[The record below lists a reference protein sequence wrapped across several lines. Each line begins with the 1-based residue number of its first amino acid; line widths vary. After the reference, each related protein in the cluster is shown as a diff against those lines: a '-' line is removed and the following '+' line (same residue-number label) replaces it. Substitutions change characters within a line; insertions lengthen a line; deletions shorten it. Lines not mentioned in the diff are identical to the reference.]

1 MSIFRAL
8 WRLLSGFAELIRKL
22 MTVLFA
28 LFFVFAIFMLF
39 QGSPQIEVEDNI
51 ALVVAPMGM
60 LVEMNDSDP
69 RQQVFEEFMG
79 EPPSVMEVGDITAA
93 IDAAVTDSR
102 IAMLFLK
109 LDEPF
114 AAGQAQLDEIGAA
127 LERFRAAGK
136 PIHAWAPYLGQRE
149 YFLAA
154 HADKLFIDP
163 MGAVFLNGFEV
174 DQLYFADALAA
185 LGVEIH
191 VFRQGRYKSAVEPF
205 TRNGMSDEARDNAQR
220 WLRSLWGHW
229 KSRVATLR
237 ETDPGQ
243 LQAYADKLVANL
255 QESQGDMAKM
265 AVNQA
270 MVTAALSLSE
280 VRKEAKAIVGEDE
293 THGSFRQIW
302 HAEYLRAVDSGPKI
316 SAQMLN
322 EAEAAGGGDRYF
334 AVVHVQGE
342 IVDGDGAPGLAGGRY
357 TRQLIEDATQDDAV
371 AGLILRVDSPG
382 GSVSASEE
390 IRRAL
395 LDFKATGRP
404 VVASMASVAASGG
417 YWVSMSADR
426 ILAAASTITGSI
438 GVFGLVPTAKEAFD
452 KLGVSADGTGTT
464 IWAGSLNPARPL
476 ADPAREALN
485 LVVAHDYRLFINSVA
500 ESREMTPEAVE
511 KVASGQVWTG
521 AQALEHG
528 LVDGLGGFDDAV
540 EAVAELA
547 GLPADTPVEVFT
559 PAPDFPTL
567 LLQQFSSR
575 LSAGMQQS
583 LVSSLDIPGWFG
595 SLEQGAKPLLSL
607 LEGNRRGT
615 VAHCLCDSRE
625 ARN

>member
-22 MTVLFA
+22 VTVLFA
-28 LFFVFAIFMLF
+28 LIFITVLILMF
-39 QGSPQIEVEDNI
+39 QGGPQFEVEDNI
-51 ALVVAPMGM
+51 ALVVAPVGF
-60 LVEMNDSDP
+60 LVELDDSDP
-69 RQQVFEEFMG
+69 RQQVVEEFMG
-79 EPPSVMEVGDITAA
+79 EPPSVMEVGDITKA
-93 IDAAVTDSR
+93 IDAAVADAR

-127 LERFRAAGK
+127 LERFRASGK
-136 PIHAWAPYLGQRE
+136 PIHAWAPYLGQKE

-154 HADKLFIDP
+154 YADKLFIDP

-174 DQLYFADALAA
+174 EQLYFADALES
-185 LGVEIH
+185 LGVEVH

-205 TRNGMSDEARDNAQR
+205 TRNDMSDEARDNAQR

-229 KSRVATLR
+229 KTRVAALR

-243 LQAYADKLVANL
+243 LQAYADKLVVNL
-255 QESQGDMAKM
+255 RESQGDLAQM

-270 MVTAALSLSE
+270 MVTAAAPLSE

-293 THGSFRQIW
+293 SHGSFRQIW
-302 HAEYLRAVDSGPKI
+302 YEDYLSAIKTAPKL
-316 SAQMLN
+316 SAPVIN
-322 EAEAAGGGDRYF
+322 EAEAASAKRYF

-342 IVDGDGAPGLAGGRY
+342 IVDGDGNPGQAGGRY
-357 TRQLIEDATQDDAV
+357 TRRLIEDATLDDDV

-395 LDFKATGRP
+395 QEFQATGRP

-426 ILAAASTITGSI
+426 ILAAPSTITGSI
-438 GVFGLVPTAKEAFD
+438 GVFGLVPTAEKALG

-464 IWAGSLNPARPL
+464 VWAGAMNPARPL
-476 ADPAREALN
+476 ADSAREALTM
-485 LVVAHDYRLFINSVA
+485 VVAHDYRLFINAVA
-500 ESREMTPEAVE
+500 EARSMSSEAVE
-511 KVASGQVWTG
+511 DVASGQVWTG
-521 AQALEHG
+521 AQAREFG
-528 LVDGLGGFDDAV
+528 LVDQLGYFDDAV
-540 EAVAELA
+540 TALAELT
-547 GLPADTPVEVFT
+547 GLPADTHVEVFA
-559 PAPDFPTL
+559 PEPDFPTF
-567 LLQQFSSR
+567 LLQQLTSR
-575 LSAGMQQS
+575 LSIQLQPSLMQS
-583 LVSSLDIPGWFG
+583 MVLPKWLGVV
-595 SLEQGAKPLLSL
+595 EREAEPLLSI

-615 VAHCLCDSRE
+615 VAHCLCDGRTL
-625 ARN
+625 RD